1 MKYNKKSF
9 PNVLTVLRMLLIP
22 PIVALCAFEKYTAAG
37 ILFALAAAT
46 DYLDGHLARKYGA
59 VSVFGKFLD
68 PVADKLLVLTAFVM
82 LTAAGSGRL
91 AVTPPAWLVCIVAA
105 RDLLI
110 DGLRMIASG
119 QGTVISAG
127 IWGKVKTVLQLLSI
141 LSMLFDLPAPVS
153 VTLLV
158 LMGIMTVVSGAL
170 YLWNGRGVFAADKQR
185 Q

>member
-1 MKYNKKSF
+1 MKCDKKSF

-22 PIVALCAFEKYTAAG
+22 PVVALCVFGKYTAAG

-46 DYLDGHLARKYGA
+46 DFLDGYLARKYSA

-82 LTAAGSGRL
+82 LCAAGPGAL
-91 AVTPPAWLVCIVAA
+91 PVAPPAWLVCVVIA

-110 DGLRMIASG
+110 DGLRMVASG

-127 IWGKVKTVLQLLSI
+127 IYGKIKTVLQLLSV
-141 LSMLFDLPAPVS
+141 LSMMFSLPSPVS
-153 VTLLV
+153 VTLLI
-158 LMGIMTVVSGAL
+158 LMGVMTVVSGAI
-170 YLWNGRGVFAADKQR
+170 YLWKGRNVFKADKKSE
-185 Q
+185 